1 MMNIVIAIVISS
13 FLAFFYQLFIATL
26 EKEKMKQAKSNAES
40 AIVTIQFFYDLVLE
54 EKLDSLTAKEY
65 AKDVLHDIRFGK
77 MGYIWINSGEGVL
90 LMQPNTP
97 QLVGLNQLDRT
108 DIKGNFIFKQF
119 ITEAKK
125 GGGWVNY
132 YWPKPGGETDYLKIS
147 YVAYFE
153 PWDWVVGTGEYL
165 DEMQGNILSVVFNAS
180 AWLLSAFIAFVVI
193 LFLAINYYIRQLRE
207 NSCHDGLT
215 LLYNKRFLTEMLPRI
230 LKKQLRLS
238 DQQLVV
244 TFIDIDHFKQ
254 INDAYGHDYGDRV
267 LKNLAALITN
277 KTRPDDYCIRYGGE
291 EFVIVGFYQN
301 KESAFHAMN
310 DCGRLSL
317 GWCALLRK
325 KNSRLPLV
333 PVLQFMIIKMTLM
346 SR

>member
-1 MMNIVIAIVISS
+1 
-13 FLAFFYQLFIATL
+13 
-26 EKEKMKQAKSNAES
+26 
-40 AIVTIQFFYDLVLE
+40 
-54 EKLDSLTAKEY
+54 
-65 AKDVLHDIRFGK
+65 
-77 MGYIWINSGEGVL
+77 
-90 LMQPNTP
+90 
-97 QLVGLNQLDRT
+97 
-108 DIKGNFIFKQF
+108 
-119 ITEAKK
+119 
-125 GGGWVNY
+125 
-132 YWPKPGGETDYLKIS
+132 
-147 YVAYFE
+147 
-153 PWDWVVGTGEYL
+153 
-165 DEMQGNILSVVFNAS
+165 MQGNILSVVFNAS

-301 KESAFHAMN
+301 KESAFHAME
-310 DCGRLSL
+310 R
-317 GWCALLRK
+317 LRK
-325 KNSRLPLV
+325 AVSRMVCFTKKKKFSITISAGIAIHDNKNDFDVTMKQADEMLYLSKKSGRNCTSL
-333 PVLQFMIIKMTLM
+333 
-346 SR
+346 